1 MMWSLSC
8 WSPYVNTAEATLA
21 SAMRFGQ
28 AHGHHENN
36 FLGMSMS
43 RLLILFLSMGL
54 IGCQQQSDTAGN
66 TGSAEMAASAD
77 AAGPKLYVF
86 DCGRIRLV
94 SVEAFNL
101 KETDTDVR
109 ELSAPCYVV
118 DHPKG
123 QLLWDAGLPSVLAQT
138 DGWVTREDGV
148 ANWLEETLASQMARM
163 GLGFDMGSL
172 EYVAF
177 SHIHWDHVGASND
190 VASGTWL
197 VQQGDYD
204 AAHAEGNLGVPAVQA
219 ELLTSIKTRPTQVL
233 DGDHDV
239 FGDGTV
245 RIIAAE
251 GHTPGHQV
259 LFVDLEETGPVVL
272 SGDLYHFQFSR
283 ANRVVPLFNVDAERT
298 LQSMDKVEALV
309 AETGAGFW
317 LQHDASLFDLQQKAP
332 AVYK

>member
-1 MMWSLSC
+1 MNRL
-8 WSPYVNTAEATLA
+8 PILLLA
-21 SAMRFGQ
+21 IGISA
-28 AHGHHENN
+28 
-36 FLGMSMS
+36 
-43 RLLILFLSMGL
+43 
-54 IGCQQQSDTAGN
+54 CQQQSDPAAEAAAD
-66 TGSAEMAASAD
+66 TGSAEVAVSAD
-77 AAGPKLYVF
+77 ARGPKLYVF
-86 DCGRIRLV
+86 DCGRIRLA

-109 ELSAPCYVV
+109 EVSAPCYVV

-123 QLLWDAGLPSVLAQT
+123 QLLWDAGLPSELAT
-138 DGWVTREDGV
+138 VEGWVTRPDGLS
-148 ANWLEETLASQMARM
+148 NTLSETLASQMARM

-190 VASGTWL
+190 IESGTWL

-204 AAHAEGNLGVPAVQA
+204 AAHAEGNMSVPAVQA
-219 ELLTSIKTRPTQVL
+219 ELLTSIKMRPTQVL
-233 DGDHDV
+233 NGDHDV

-259 LFVDLEETGPVVL
+259 LFVDLQDAGPVVL

-283 ANRVVPLFNVDAERT
+283 ANRVVPLFNVDAEQT
-298 LQSMDKVEALV
+298 LRSMDKVEALV
-309 AETGAGFW
+309 AETGADFW
-317 LQHDASLFDLQQKAP
+317 LQHDASLFDSQQKAP
-332 AVYK
+332 GFYR

>member
-1 MMWSLSC
+1 MK
-8 WSPYVNTAEATLA
+8 
-21 SAMRFGQ
+21 Q
-28 AHGHHENN
+28 
-36 FLGMSMS
+36 
-43 RLLILFLSMGL
+43 LLILFVSIGL
-54 IGCQQQSDTAGN
+54 IACQQQSDNA
-66 TGSAEMAASAD
+66 AEAPVAISN

-86 DCGRIRLV
+86 DCGRIRLPN
-94 SVEAFNL
+94 VEAFNL

-109 ELSAPCYVV
+109 DLSAPCYVV

-123 QLLWDAGLPSVLAQT
+123 QLLWDAGLPSELAAAEGWIVRP
-138 DGWVTREDGV
+138 DGLSNTLD
-148 ANWLEETLASQMARM
+148 ETLASQMARM
-163 GLGFDMGSL
+163 GLGFDMGTL

-204 AAHAEGNLGVPAVQA
+204 AAHAEDNLNVPAVQP
-219 ELLTSIKTRPTQVL
+219 ELLVGIKERPTQVL
-233 DGDHDV
+233 NGDHDV

-245 RIIAAE
+245 QLIAAD

-259 LFVDLEETGPVVL
+259 LFVDLAETGPVVL

-309 AETGAGFW
+309 TMTGADFW
-317 LQHDASLFDLQQKAP
+317 LQHDASLFDSQQKAP
-332 AVYK
+332 GFYE

>member
-1 MMWSLSC
+1 M
-8 WSPYVNTAEATLA
+8 N
-21 SAMRFGQ
+21 
-28 AHGHHENN
+28 
-36 FLGMSMS
+36 
-43 RLLILFLSMGL
+43 RLLILLL
-54 IGCQQQSDTAGN
+54 AIGISACQQQSDPAAEAAAD
-66 TGSAEMAASAD
+66 TGSAEVAVSAD
-77 AAGPKLYVF
+77 ARGPKLYVF
-86 DCGRIRLV
+86 DCGRIRLA

-109 ELSAPCYVV
+109 EVSAPCYVV

-123 QLLWDAGLPSVLAQT
+123 QLLWDAGLPSELAT
-138 DGWVTREDGV
+138 VEGWVTRPDGLS
-148 ANWLEETLASQMARM
+148 NTLSETLASQMARM

-190 VASGTWL
+190 VESGTWL

-204 AAHAEGNLGVPAVQA
+204 AAHAEGNMSVPAVQA
-219 ELLTSIKTRPTQVL
+219 ELLTSIKMRPTQVL
-233 DGDHDV
+233 NGDHDV

-259 LFVDLEETGPVVL
+259 LFVDLQDAGPVVL

-283 ANRVVPLFNVDAERT
+283 ANRVVPLFNVDAEQT
-298 LQSMDKVEALV
+298 LRSMDKVEALV
-309 AETGAGFW
+309 AETGADFW
-317 LQHDASLFDLQQKAP
+317 LQHDASLFDSQQKAP
-332 AVYK
+332 GFYQ

>member
-1 MMWSLSC
+1 
-8 WSPYVNTAEATLA
+8 
-21 SAMRFGQ
+21 
-28 AHGHHENN
+28 
-36 FLGMSMS
+36 MS

-54 IGCQQQSDTAGN
+54 IACQQQSDPAAEAAAD
-66 TGSAEMAASAD
+66 TGSAEVAVSAD
-77 AAGPKLYVF
+77 ARGPKLYVF

-94 SVEAFNL
+94 SIEAFNL

-123 QLLWDAGLPSVLAQT
+123 QLLWDAGLPSAYAQT

-148 ANWLEETLASQMARM
+148 ANWLEETLAAQMVRM
-163 GLGFDMGSL
+163 DLGFDMSTL
-172 EYVAF
+172 EYAAF

-204 AAHAEGNLGVPAVQA
+204 AAHAEGNMSVPAVQA
-219 ELLTSIKTRPTQVL
+219 DLLTSIKTRPTQVL
-233 DGDHDV
+233 NGDHDV

-259 LFVDLEETGPVVL
+259 LFVDLEDTGPVVL

-309 AETGAGFW
+309 AMTGADFW
-317 LQHDASLFDLQQKAP
+317 LQHDASLFDAQQKAP
-332 AVYK
+332 GFYE

>member
-54 IGCQQQSDTAGN
+54 IACQQQSDTAGN

-163 GLGFDMGSL
+163 SLGFDMSSL

-204 AAHAEGNLGVPAVQA
+204 AAHAEGNLSVPAVQA
-219 ELLTSIKTRPTQVL
+219 ELLVGIKERPTQVL
-233 DGDHDV
+233 NGDHDV

-245 RIIAAE
+245 QLIAAD

-259 LFVDLEETGPVVL
+259 LFVDLAETGPVVL

-309 AETGAGFW
+309 AETGADFW
-317 LQHDASLFDLQQKAP
+317 LQHDASLFDSQQKAP
-332 AVYK
+332 GVYQ

>member
-36 FLGMSMS
+36 FLGMNMS
-43 RLLILFLSMGL
+43 RLLILVLSMGL
-54 IGCQQQSDTAGN
+54 IACQEQSDTAGN
-66 TGSAEMAASAD
+66 TGSAEVAASAD

-86 DCGRIRLV
+86 DCGRIRLA

-163 GLGFDMGSL
+163 GLGFDMSSL

-204 AAHAEGNLGVPAVQA
+204 AAHAEGNMSVPAVQP
-219 ELLTSIKTRPTQVL
+219 ELLVSIKERPTQVL
-233 DGDHDV
+233 AGDHDV

-245 RIIAAE
+245 QLIAAD

-259 LFVDLEETGPVVL
+259 LFVDLAETGPVVL

-309 AETGAGFW
+309 AMTGADFW
-317 LQHDASLFDLQQKAP
+317 LQHDASLFDAQQKAP
-332 AVYK
+332 GFYE

>member
-1 MMWSLSC
+1 MK
-8 WSPYVNTAEATLA
+8 
-21 SAMRFGQ
+21 
-28 AHGHHENN
+28 
-36 FLGMSMS
+36 
-43 RLLILFLSMGL
+43 RLLILFLSTGL
-54 IGCQQQSDTAGN
+54 IACQQQSDTA
-66 TGSAEMAASAD
+66 AEAPVAASE

-86 DCGRIRLV
+86 DCGRIRLA

-109 ELSAPCYVV
+109 EVSAPCYVV

-123 QLLWDAGLPSVLAQT
+123 QLLWDAGLPSELAAVE
-138 DGWVTREDGV
+138 GWVTRPDG
-148 ANWLEETLASQMARM
+148 LSSSLSETLASQMTRM

-190 VASGTWL
+190 VTSGTWL

-204 AAHAEGNLGVPAVQA
+204 AAHAEGNMSVPAVQA
-219 ELLTSIKTRPTQVL
+219 ELLTSIKMRPTQVL
-233 DGDHDV
+233 NGDHDV

-259 LFVDLEETGPVVL
+259 LFVDLQDAGPVVL

-283 ANRVVPLFNVDAERT
+283 ANRVVPLFNVDAEQT
-298 LQSMDKVEALV
+298 LQSMAKVEALV
-309 AETGAGFW
+309 AETGADFW
-317 LQHDASLFDLQQKAP
+317 LQHDASLFDSQQKAP
-332 AVYK
+332 GFYQ